1 MYSINIIIKIK
12 FFYEGVSPTIRVRV
26 EEPRTQRVPVGAT
39 VTFRCTGVSQVSDV
53 SILFCLQFF
62 K

>member
-1 MYSINIIIKIK
+1 MQK
-12 FFYEGVSPTIRVRV
+12 FFEGESPTITVKV

-53 SILFCLQFF
+53 SYFC
-62 K
+62 

>member
-1 MYSINIIIKIK
+1 MFLK
-12 FFYEGVSPTIRVRV
+12 GTSPTIRVSI

-53 SILFCLQFF
+53 STSLS
-62 K
+62 

>member
-1 MYSINIIIKIK
+1 MCSMNVIIKIK

-53 SILFCLQFF
+53 SIGFIFSFF
-62 K
+62 